1 MPVPMSLQRGGG
13 GACENRVRTF
23 AKIWSLVRGM
33 DMKAAV
39 SVGIKAC
46 DSGGIKACD
55 DMRMTNSLAAL
66 THCASSSS

>member
-1 MPVPMSLQRGGG
+1 VPVPMSLQRGGG

-23 AKIWSLVRGM
+23 AKIWSLVRCM

-39 SVGIKAC
+39 SGGMNAC

-55 DMRMTNSLAAL
+55 DMRMTKSLAAL
-66 THCASSSS
+66 TQCASSSS

>member
-1 MPVPMSLQRGGG
+1 MPVPMSVQRGGG

-39 SVGIKAC
+39 S
-46 DSGGIKACD
+46 GGMKACD
-55 DMRMTNSLAAL
+55 DARIAKSLAAL
-66 THCASSSS
+66 TQCASSSS

>member
-13 GACENRVRTF
+13 GACENRERTF

-39 SVGIKAC
+39 SGGMKAC
-46 DSGGIKACD
+46 DSGSIKACD
-55 DMRMTNSLAAL
+55 NTRMAKSLAAL
-66 THCASSSS
+66 TQCASRSS